1 MKNIYHQNASLRHQS
16 SGMYFKPHVR
26 IAVLIAIL
34 VLLMLIFRLL
44 CPLRSSYYNMK
55 KGMNIVNVMALFP
68 KWTLANANL
77 WQSRDLWVLDITND
91 SMLVRIIHGSHEH
104 ICCYFNKSLKL
115 EKACY
120 VPECGGMKDD
130 LNSK

>member
-91 SMLVRIIHGSHEH
+91 SMLVRIIPGSQTR
-104 ICCYFNKSLKL
+104 
-115 EKACY
+115 
-120 VPECGGMKDD
+120 
-130 LNSK
+130 